1 MEKYSKINT
10 CIESIDICDLA
21 VTCHL
26 RKSDYVINNFRD
38 IYTYIYIYILKVKV
52 KLATFSRGVEEGATP
67 FPGWLH
73 FTLDTYLILLS
84 VKQGGIKY
92 HF

>member
-1 MEKYSKINT
+1 MIKKGKVG
-10 CIESIDICDLA
+10 DL
-21 VTCHL
+21 L
-26 RKSDYVINNFRD
+26 SR
-38 IYTYIYIYILKVKV
+38 
-52 KLATFSRGVEEGATP
+52 ATRGFPFQLLLHRGVGENVTP
-67 FPGWLH
+67 LPGLLH